1 MSLSHNPP
9 EKTRWMLVSLH
20 KKQGAVLW
28 IRPKMAG
35 ERAILLVIFENPCM
49 MIQDNDWN
57 RFQIF
62 DAFFVPHGKED
73 CGMTIKDIAR
83 LAGVGVATVSRVLN
97 HHPDVSPATR
107 KKVMEVV
114 EEQGFEP
121 NCNAKHLKQQMG
133 TSIAILVKGT
143 QNMLFTDLVERVQRK
158 LREAGRETSVY
169 HLDEDDNSVEFALRL
184 CRERKPPA
192 SLVLGGDRAYFEKEF
207 APIHVPAVLLT
218 ASAEGVPFENL
229 SSLTTDD
236 HEGGRL
242 AVEYLLK
249 QGHREIGFVGGH
261 NSPTQVGYQRLL
273 GARDALAAWNL
284 ASDRRELWEPS
295 RYTMADGCE
304 AALRLLKRCK
314 NVTAV
319 FAMSDVIAVGVLRA
333 AHELGRRVPEDL
345 SVVGYDGSPIADY
358 LVPSLTTIQQDP
370 EYLAAEGVRMLLQAL
385 EEDTRKPVHAVAAP
399 HLKRGES
406 VAPLQVGR

>member
-1 MSLSHNPP
+1 
-9 EKTRWMLVSLH
+9 
-20 KKQGAVLW
+20 
-28 IRPKMAG
+28 
-35 ERAILLVIFENPCM
+35 
-49 MIQDNDWN
+49 
-57 RFQIF
+57 
-62 DAFFVPHGKED
+62 
-73 CGMTIKDIAR
+73 MTIKDIAR

-107 KKVMEVV
+107 KKVLEIV

-143 QNMLFTDLVERVQRK
+143 QNMLFADLVERIQRK
-158 LREAGRETSVY
+158 LRDAGRETSVY
-169 HLDEDDNSVEFALRL
+169 HLDEEENAVEYALRL

-192 SLVLGGDRAYFEKEF
+192 ILFLGGDPAYFERDF
-207 APIHVPAVLLT
+207 APIRVPAVLLT
-218 ASAEGVPFENL
+218 ASAEGVPFPNL

-261 NSPTQVGYQRLL
+261 NSPTQVGYRRLL

-295 RYTMADGCE
+295 RYTVADGCE
-304 AALRLLKRCK
+304 AARRLLKRCR

-319 FAMSDVIAVGVLRA
+319 FAMSDVIAVGVMRA
-333 AHELGRRVPEDL
+333 AHELGLRVPEDL
-345 SVVGYDGSPIADY
+345 SVVGYDGTVIADY

-370 EYLAAEGVRMLLQAL
+370 EYLAEEGVHLLLRAL
-385 EEDTRKPVHAVAAP
+385 EEDSHKPVYAVAPP
-399 HLKRGES
+399 HLKEGES
-406 VAPLQVGR
+406 VAPLQTGR